1 LGVAPRRLWGWEPTE
16 YHENVYEDGQLVG
29 VRVTREPEFTP
40 TEVELLLAHLEV
52 QADIGWHGIPMS
64 EATDLNNQFAYRGN
78 ESPRMDWAA
87 KAIGDASDAYYASNP
102 GMSRNGHQWYARKR
116 SDN

>member
-1 LGVAPRRLWGWEPTE
+1 MAPRRLWGWEPTE

-40 TEVELLLAHLEV
+40 TEVELLLAHLEM

-64 EATDLNNQFAYRGN
+64 EATDIANQFSYRGPDA
-78 ESPRMDWAA
+78 PRIDWAA
-87 KAIGDASDAYYASNP
+87 KAIGDASDRYYEANP
-102 GMSRNGHQWYARKR
+102 KASRNGHQWYLRKR
-116 SDN
+116 PDN